1 MKMSI
6 EIKSI
11 TKDFGDTRAL
21 DNVTLTFGENKIY
34 GLLGNNGA
42 GKSTLLGIM
51 TDLLHPTEGTITV
64 DGETVSNNDSA
75 LGKVF
80 LVAEQNLFPEDMS
93 VKKAFGAAQIFCP
106 AFDRAYAEKLAAK
119 FGLNIKK
126 KIKALST
133 GYASIFRL
141 VIGLS
146 VNTPYLLLDE
156 PVLGL
161 DAQHRDMF
169 YRLLLEKYGENPFTI
184 VISTHLIAEAADL
197 IEHAVIIRD
206 GKILRDCPREE
217 LTANVYSVSGPAS
230 LVDSYLEGKH
240 ILTSNVLGGLKT
252 ACVQGQSKAL
262 PEGLE
267 FSRVN
272 LQDYFIS
279 LMEEEDRK

>member
-1 MKMSI
+1 MSI
-6 EIKSI
+6 EIKNI

-21 DNVTLTFGENKIY
+21 DEVTLSFGGERIY

-42 GKSTLLGIM
+42 GKSTLLGIL
-51 TDLLHPTEGTITV
+51 TDRMHPTAGTVTV
-64 DGETVSNNDSA
+64 DGESVTNNDAA
-75 LGKVF
+75 LGKLF
-80 LVAEQNLFPEDMS
+80 LVAEQDFFPDDMT
-93 VKKAFGAAQIFCP
+93 VKKALDTAQRFYP
-106 AFDRAYAEKLAAK
+106 EFDRAYAEKLAVK
-119 FGLNIKK
+119 FGLSIKK
-126 KIKALST
+126 KIRALST

-141 VIGLS
+141 ILGLS
-146 VNTPYLLLDE
+146 ANTPYLLLDE

-169 YRLLLEKYGENPFTI
+169 YRLLMEKYGEKPCTV

-197 IEHAVIIRD
+197 IEHTIIIRD
-206 GKILRDCPREE
+206 GRILKDCPSEE
-217 LTANVYSVSGPAS
+217 LTANVYAVSGPVG
-230 LVDSYLEGKH
+230 LVDAYLEGRH

-252 ACVQGQSKAL
+252 ACVQGKPGAL